1 MRLYDQNLKI
11 FKFFSL
17 VFLFYGSL
25 SSAQEVPSLRHKQF
39 QLGISP
45 GIDNT
50 NQSMRLSSNFSFHLL
65 SGLTASIHGSQI
77 SLLSNY
83 TLYNLKGLQLSSIS
97 NQIGVSKKYWGG
109 DIKTFEG
116 IQIASLINKVD
127 GNSAGVQVSSF
138 NITNG
143 YFSGFQLGLFNK
155 IERAATGL
163 QFGAILNISNS
174 KNSLFQLGLIN
185 YSNEA
190 GNNYQNAGYFFRDHF
205 QFGLL
210 NVSEENYGFQIGL
223 LNLSKNN
230 SGIPIGLI
238 NTNTSNFIAILA
250 ANEITNTYLT
260 IGTGSRYIIN
270 RLSLGYNYAW
280 NNGVDWSFG
289 YGIEAQFYKR
299 YTIPVFS
306 VYHDILYYNNR
317 ITALFESGYLV
328 SKFGIS
334 YAHDYIDNFFP
345 FLVGLTFNI
354 GYFSNAD
361 ANFNLPYIIHS
372 DENLTIWPGIEL
384 GFRI

>member
-1 MRLYDQNLKI
+1 MRLYDQNLLI
-11 FKFFSL
+11 FKLLSL
-17 VFLFYGSL
+17 IFLFSGSL

-50 NQSMRLSSNFSFHLL
+50 NQSMRLSSNFSFHIV
-65 SGLTASIHGSQI
+65 SGLTASIHGIQL

-83 TLYNLKGLQLSSIS
+83 TLYNLKGIQLSSIS
-97 NQIGVSKKYWGG
+97 NQIGVSKKLEGT
-109 DIKTFEG
+109 DIKAFEG
-116 IQIASLINKVD
+116 MQISSMINKVD
-127 GNSAGVQVSSF
+127 GNSGGVQTSSI

-155 IERAATGL
+155 IERAGSGIQIGGL
-163 QFGAILNISNS
+163 LNLAYS
-174 KNSLFQLGLIN
+174 KNSLFQFGLIN
-185 YSNEA
+185 YSKEA

-210 NVSEENYGFQIGL
+210 NVSEKNYGFQIGL

-230 SGIPIGLI
+230 SGIPIGLV

-250 ANEITNTYLT
+250 ANELTNTYLT
-260 IGTGSRYIIN
+260 IGTGSKYIIN

-280 NNGVDWSFG
+280 NNNVDWSFG
-289 YGIEAQFYKR
+289 YGLELQFYKR

-306 VYHDILYYNNR
+306 IYHDILYYNNS
-317 ITALFESGYLV
+317 ITGLFESGYLV
-328 SKFGIS
+328 SKFGVS
-334 YAHDYIDNFFP
+334 YAQDYINNFFP

-354 GYFSNAD
+354 GYFSNSDAD
-361 ANFNLPYIIHS
+361 FNLPYIIHS
-372 DENLTIWPGIEL
+372 DRNLTIWPGIEL